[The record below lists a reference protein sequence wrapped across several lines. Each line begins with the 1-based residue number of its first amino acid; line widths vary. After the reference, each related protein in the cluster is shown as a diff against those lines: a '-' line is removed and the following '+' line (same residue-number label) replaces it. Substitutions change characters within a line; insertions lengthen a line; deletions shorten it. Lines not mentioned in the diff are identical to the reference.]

1 MSFVDEAR
9 IRVTAGDGG
18 HGAVSFH
25 REPYKPKG
33 GPDGGDGGDGGS
45 VILRADG
52 SVGTLLD
59 VRDHPHV
66 RAGHGAKGQRAR
78 KHGARGE
85 DRIVLLPPGTVVYDA
100 DGTLLADLA
109 AEGHEFIAARGGRGG
124 RGNSH
129 FATATRRAPS
139 FAENG
144 EPGDEFE
151 LRLELRLLAD
161 VGLVGLPNAGKST
174 LISRI
179 SRAKPKIA
187 DYPFT
192 TLTPNL
198 GVVMVDDTSFVV
210 ADIPGLVPGAAQGKG
225 LGHRFL
231 RHVRRAAVLVF
242 MADLTALDRDPA
254 DDLDVLRAELEA
266 FDPELARRPSI
277 LVATKI
283 DAGRDA
289 WEHLEARHP
298 EALPIS
304 AVTGENLE
312 VLLARLR
319 DAVERARTEAPPAV
333 GYVRHVTRD
342 EPIEV
347 AREDSAWRVTA
358 RRAEL
363 AVAATNMENEEA
375 VARLQRK
382 LVALG
387 VERALAA
394 AGAKEGDEVRIGPVA
409 FDFIPEPGPET
420 GIKAPDSGSLDT

>member
-9 IRVTAGDGG
+9 IHVTAGDGG
-18 HGAVSFH
+18 HGAVTFH

-45 VILRADG
+45 VILRADT

-66 RAGHGAKGQRAR
+66 RAEHGGKGQRAR

-85 DRIVLLPPGTVVYDA
+85 DRVILVPPGTVVYDV
-100 DGTLLADLA
+100 DDTLLADLA
-109 AEGHEFIAARGGRGG
+109 AEGQDFVAARGGRGG

-129 FATATRRAPS
+129 FASATRRAPA

-144 EPGDEFE
+144 EPGDEFD

-161 VGLVGLPNAGKST
+161 VGLVGFPNAGKST

-198 GVVMVDDTSFVV
+198 GMVSVDDTSFVV
-210 ADIPGLVPGAAQGKG
+210 ADIPGLVPGAARGKG
-225 LGHRFL
+225 LGHQFL

-242 MADLTALDRDPA
+242 MIDLMAPDRDPRE
-254 DDLDVLRAELEA
+254 DHDVLATELES

-277 LVATKI
+277 LVANKI
-283 DAGRDA
+283 DAGREVWQRVED
-289 WEHLEARHP
+289 RHP
-298 EALPIS
+298 DAFPIS
-304 AVTGENLE
+304 AVSGENVE
-312 VLLARLR
+312 ILLARLR
-319 DAVERARTEAPPAV
+319 EEVERARAAAPAPV

-347 AREDSAWRVTA
+347 AREGSAWRVKA

-363 AVAATNMENEEA
+363 AVAATNLDNEEA

-382 LVALG
+382 LIALG
-387 VERALAA
+387 IERALTK
-394 AGAKEGDEVRIGPVA
+394 AGAREGDEIRIGPA
-409 FDFIPEPGPET
+409 SFDFIPDQTPGADGRSP
-420 GIKAPDSGSLDT
+420 

>member
-1 MSFVDEAR
+1 VSFVDEAR
-9 IRVTAGDGG
+9 IHVIAGDGG
-18 HGAVSFH
+18 HGAVTFH
-25 REPYKPKG
+25 REPYKPRG

-45 VILRADG
+45 VILRADA

-66 RAGHGAKGQRAR
+66 RAEHGGKGQRSR
-78 KHGARGE
+78 KHGARGA
-85 DRIVLLPPGTVVYDA
+85 DRMILVPPGTLVYDV
-100 DGTLLADLA
+100 DDTLLADLA
-109 AEGHEFIAARGGRGG
+109 AEGQEFTAARGGRGG

-129 FATATRRAPS
+129 FASATRRAPA

-144 EPGDEFE
+144 EPGDEFD

-161 VGLVGLPNAGKST
+161 VGLVGFPNAGKST

-198 GVVMVDDTSFVV
+198 GMVSVDDTSFLV
-210 ADIPGLVPGAAQGKG
+210 ADIPGLVPGAAEGKG
-225 LGHRFL
+225 LGHQFL

-242 MADLTALDRDPA
+242 MADLTAPDRDPL
-254 DDLDVLRAELEA
+254 DDFAVLRAELEA
-266 FDPELARRPSI
+266 FDPELARRASI

-283 DAGRDA
+283 DAGREP
-289 WEHLEARHP
+289 WEKMKERHP
-298 EALPIS
+298 KALPIS
-304 AVTGENLE
+304 AVSGENVE
-312 VLLARLR
+312 VLLGRLR
-319 DAVERARTEAPPAV
+319 DEVERSRAASPAPV

-347 AREDSAWRVTA
+347 EREDSAWRVKA

-363 AVAATNMENEEA
+363 AVAATNMDNDEA

-382 LVALG
+382 LIALG
-387 VERALAA
+387 VERALAR
-394 AGAKEGDEVRIGPVA
+394 AGAREGDEVRIGPST
-409 FDFIPEPGPET
+409 FDFIPDPAPEAPGP
-420 GIKAPDSGSLDT
+420 SR

>member
-9 IRVTAGDGG
+9 IHVTAGDGG
-18 HGAVSFH
+18 HGAVTFH

-45 VILRADG
+45 VILRADT

-59 VRDHPHV
+59 LRDHPHV
-66 RAGHGAKGQRAR
+66 RAGHGGKGQRAR
-78 KHGARGE
+78 KHGARGA
-85 DRIVLLPPGTVVYDA
+85 DRVILVPAGTVVYDA
-100 DGTLLADLA
+100 DDTLLADLA
-109 AEGHEFIAARGGRGG
+109 AEGQEFVAARGGRGG

-129 FATATRRAPS
+129 FASATRRAPA

-144 EPGDEFE
+144 EPGDEFD

-161 VGLVGLPNAGKST
+161 VGLVGFPNAGKST

-187 DYPFT
+187 NYPFT

-198 GVVMVDDTSFVV
+198 GMVSVDDTSFVV
-210 ADIPGLVPGAAQGKG
+210 ADIPGLVPGAAEGKG
-225 LGHRFL
+225 LGHQFL

-242 MADLTALDRDPA
+242 MIDLMAADRDPA
-254 DDLDVLRAELEA
+254 DDYDVLRAELEA

-277 LVATKI
+277 VVANKI
-283 DAGRDA
+283 DAGREV
-289 WEHLEARHP
+289 WQRIEGRHP
-298 EALPIS
+298 DAVPIS
-304 AVTGENLE
+304 AVSGENVE

-319 DAVERARTEAPPAV
+319 EEVERARAAAPAPV

-342 EPIEV
+342 EPIAV
-347 AREDSAWRVTA
+347 AREGSAWRVKA

-363 AVAATNMENEEA
+363 AVAATNMDNDEA

-382 LVALG
+382 LIAVG
-387 VERALAA
+387 VERALAQ
-394 AGAKEGDEVRIGPVA
+394 AGAREGDEVRIGSA
-409 FDFIPEPGPET
+409 SFEFIPDQTPGT
-420 GIKAPDSGSLDT
+420 AGRSS